1 MTAVSVS
8 ARVTLDPGRLV
19 SLPIYALLS
28 AVQFR
33 GATELEEEGLR
44 RVGEMEMLKEA
55 LE

>member
-1 MTAVSVS
+1 MILGDLSPSPA
-8 ARVTLDPGRLV
+8 
-19 SLPIYALLS
+19 YALLS